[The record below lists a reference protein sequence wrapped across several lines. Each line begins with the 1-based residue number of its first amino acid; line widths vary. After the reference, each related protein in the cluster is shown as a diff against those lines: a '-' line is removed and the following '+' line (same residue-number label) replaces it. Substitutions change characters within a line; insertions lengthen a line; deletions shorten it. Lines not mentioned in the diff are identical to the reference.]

1 MMEKFEKIYQRAA
14 ERKGGEQ
21 GLADLVSMPRANQ
34 EIKIIPDDRI
44 LSAMTKKIFQ
54 SGFVWSVV
62 EKKWPN
68 FEEVFWQFNLEKLL
82 MMPDDMLERKASDPA
97 IIRNYRKVLTIR
109 NNAQMLKNVSDEF
122 GSVGQWLAEWPEE
135 DTLGLWA
142 YLKKNGDRLGG
153 NTGPYSLRVL
163 GKDTF
168 IVSRDVEA
176 YFRAN
181 KLIEGGVSS
190 KKSLTVIQNA
200 FNDWR
205 SETNLSL
212 QELSQIL
219 AFSTG
224 DNHV

>member
-1 MMEKFEKIYQRAA
+1 
-14 ERKGGEQ
+14 
-21 GLADLVSMPRANQ
+21 
-34 EIKIIPDDRI
+34 
-44 LSAMTKKIFQ
+44 
-54 SGFVWSVV
+54 
-62 EKKWPN
+62 
-68 FEEVFWQFNLEKLL
+68 

-109 NNAQMLKNVSDEF
+109 NNAQMLKNISDEF
-122 GSVGQWLAEWPEE
+122 GSVAQWFVDWPKE
-135 DTLGLWA
+135 DTLGLWG
-142 YLKKNGDRLGG
+142 YLKKHGDRLGG

-181 KLIEGGVSS
+181 KLIEGGISS
-190 KKSLTVIQNA
+190 KKSMTVIQNA
-200 FNDWR
+200 FNGWR
-205 SETNLSL
+205 DETNLSL

-219 AFSTG
+219 SFSIG